1 MATLAPHAPRF
12 ARDDDRFFLIS
23 AFVMALTIIA
33 GFSLQ
38 FAAGRSSFSAPPLVH
53 AHALVFMGWVAIY
66 LSQSVLATSGG
77 LRLHRRLGWLAT
89 LWMVPMLFLG
99 CAVTLALV
107 RAGRVPFFFTPLQ
120 FIALDI
126 FSLFAFVGLM
136 IAGIVNRRRTDWHRR
151 LNFCAMTLLL
161 GPGVGRLLPMPF
173 LIPYAFEAT
182 MIAIILFPVA
192 GMIADIRRAGKIH
205 PAWQWGIA
213 VILGHAAVTE
223 VFTHTDVGVPFY
235 RAVTAGTPG
244 AAVAPNDL
252 PASPLALLNAKPA
265 ASI

>member
-1 MATLAPHAPRF
+1 MATLADSAP
-12 ARDDDRFFLIS
+12 AQRDDGFFRTS
-23 AFVMALTIIA
+23 AFAMALTIVA

-77 LRLHRRLGWLAT
+77 LRLHRRLGWFAAA
-89 LWMVPMLFLG
+89 WMIPMLILG

-107 RAGRVPFFFTPLQ
+107 RGARVPFFFTPLQ

-173 LIPYAFEAT
+173 LIPWAFEAT
-182 MIAIILFPVA
+182 VIAVLVFPVA
-192 GMIADIRRAGKIH
+192 GMIADVRRAGKIH
-205 PAWQWGIA
+205 PAWHWGMA

-223 VFTHTDVGVPFY
+223 LFTHTNVGVPLY
-235 RAVTAGTPG
+235 NAITAGTPG
-244 AAVAPNDL
+244 ATVAPLEL
-252 PASPLALLNAKPA
+252 PPSPFAHLNVKPA